1 MEEIKF
7 EILIKALV
15 DTKSGYK
22 KGDELKITN
31 EIFNR
36 QNGIAFFEIGLE
48 WEIIWTRQYTG
59 HKDIN
64 GKEIY
69 NGDIVKGKFERYG
82 GTGIIKW
89 LDKRYGF
96 YIVSNTIGTDI
107 INRRPFQSAFKI
119 NSCKLEVI
127 GNIFE
132 NPEFIYV

>member
-1 MEEIKF
+1 MENIKF
-7 EILIKALV
+7 NILLKALK

-22 KGDELKITN
+22 KGETCKLTN
-31 EIFNR
+31 EIFDR

-59 HKDIN
+59 RKDIN

-69 NGDIVKGKFERYG
+69 QGDIVKGKFDRYG
-82 GTGIIKW
+82 SVGVIKW
-89 LDKRYGF
+89 LDKRCGF
-96 YIVSNTIGTDI
+96 YIVTNTIGTDI
-107 INRRPFQSAFKI
+107 INREPWESAYKM

-132 NPEFIYV
+132 NPELI